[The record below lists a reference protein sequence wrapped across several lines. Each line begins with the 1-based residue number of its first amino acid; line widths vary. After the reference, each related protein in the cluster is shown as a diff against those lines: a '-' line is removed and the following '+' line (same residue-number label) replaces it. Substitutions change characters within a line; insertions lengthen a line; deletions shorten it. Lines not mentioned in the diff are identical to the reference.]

1 MPYRPTNFR
10 LTVVKP
16 YYTDESSKHDITIT
30 VENEGDDKNT
40 ITVEPDTANKENN
53 EENNDTEQ
61 ATKLVKKRG
70 RGRPRKHA
78 VLTSAIYITAKEQ
91 ADYELSIKLC

>member
-16 YYTDESSKHDITIT
+16 YYTNESSKHDITIT
-30 VENEGDDKNT
+30 VENEGDNKDT
-40 ITVEPDTANKENN
+40 ITVELDTINKENN
-53 EENNDTEQ
+53 EENDDIEQ
-61 ATKLVKKRG
+61 ATKPVRKRG

-78 VLTSAIYITAKEQ
+78 VLISTTYITIKE
-91 ADYELSIKLC
+91 